1 MPDRRKRRGASPKD
15 RACFAPESIPSL
27 QRAVTELSWL
37 RTRGYSDKAS
47 LTLVGDRY
55 RLRDRQRKALQRC
68 AAADEQ
74 IMGRERRR
82 IEDEDLSGE
91 TVVIDG
97 YNVILSLETA
107 LCGGVLLLARDGV
120 LRDLAAM
127 SRHYRRV
134 DATRAAIDLMGD
146 SLDQYRCANVHL
158 FLDRPVSNSGRLRKL
173 ILESVEDRSASW
185 QVDLTNKTDQLLID
199 SPHIV
204 ATADSAILDRCSRWF
219 NLCRSI
225 VERRIPSAWIV
236 DLATSDSVKQS
247 TLP

>member
-1 MPDRRKRRGASPKD
+1 MPDRRKRRGANPKD
-15 RACFAPESIPSL
+15 RACFAPDSIPIL
-27 QRAVTELSWL
+27 QRAVSELSWL
-37 RTRGYSDKAS
+37 RTRGYSERAS

-74 IMGRERRR
+74 ITVRERTR
-82 IEDEDLSGE
+82 IDDDDLAGE

-127 SRHYRRV
+127 SRHYHRV
-134 DATRAAIDLMGD
+134 DATRAAIDLLGD
-146 SLDQYRCANVHL
+146 SLDHYCCANVHL
-158 FLDRPVSNSGRLRKL
+158 LLDRPVSNSGRLKRL
-173 ILESVEDRSASW
+173 ILEGVEDRSASW
-185 QVDLTNKTDQLLID
+185 KVDLTNKTDQLLID
-199 SPHIV
+199 STHVV

-225 VERRIPSAWIV
+225 VERSIPSAWVV
-236 DLATSDSVKQS
+236 DLATSHSVRRS